1 MNHLPDDIEPQRAAE
16 RLPLQQIPR
25 VLDLLDA
32 LNAQFRSVGHE
43 PHIEYDYVQME
54 WALGVNGKEIAR
66 AATAEELAKA
76 GLRWLERKGHHRQGT
91 GPAAE

>member
-1 MNHLPDDIEPQRAAE
+1 VSHLPEDTERQHAAE

-43 PHIEYDYVQME
+43 PRIDYDYVRMQ
-54 WALGVNGKEIAR
+54 WALGVEGEEIAR
-66 AATAEELAKA
+66 AATAEDLAKM
-76 GLRWLERKGHHRQGT
+76 GLRWLNREVGGHTKRQ
-91 GPAAE
+91 